1 MFELAY
7 WQRAVRDPIILSGM
21 IVDFLPLFAVL
32 SFGWGA
38 FELVFLYWIENL
50 ILGVVTLVRILMS
63 GLGKGQVTST
73 LRAVFTGTFFTVHYG
88 GFCLA
93 HGIALVSMLGSPS
106 SEGLTNAGIEATMSS
121 HSFVGLPVILGAIIV
136 WQFYINVFEF
146 FRREEYLEADAQKE
160 MFAPYGRIIV
170 LHLGVFAGA
179 FAMAKY
185 GEPMMGVLALILF
198 RVAIGI
204 VVNSFLRNRRS
215 RKNVEQFN

>member
-7 WQRAVRDPIILSGM
+7 WQRAVRDPIILSG
-21 IVDFLPLFAVL
+21 IFVDFLPVFAVL

-50 ILGVVTLVRILMS
+50 IIGVVTLVRILIS
-63 GLGKGQVTST
+63 GFGKGQISSAI
-73 LRAVFTGTFFTVHYG
+73 RAVFIGSFFTIHYG

-93 HGIALVSMLGSPS
+93 HGIALASLLG
-106 SEGLTNAGIEATMSS
+106 GMSS
-121 HSFVGLPVILGAIIV
+121 DGMTNENIGATVTGSSFDGLPIILGCIIL
-136 WQFYINVFEF
+136 WQIYMNVFEF
-146 FRREEYLEADAQKE
+146 FRRQEYLETDAQKE

-179 FAMAKY
+179 LALVQF

-198 RVAIGI
+198 RVVIGI
-204 VVNSFLRNRRS
+204 AVNSLLRRKRS
-215 RKNVEQFN
+215 EKMRA